1 MSEPVGRKVYSSFLE
16 AVGDIPDGATVFVDG
31 FGGPGGMPHFL
42 ILALW
47 EHGATGLTLI
57 SNTAGITMTAG
68 FGAPGDVRY
77 IDQSILIEKGLVK
90 KVVAS
95 FPVAGNP
102 SRVTAF
108 ERAFREGL
116 VELEVA
122 PQGTL
127 VERIRA
133 GGAGIAAFYTPTG
146 VGGTLVAEGKETRSF
161 DGREYVLER
170 ALTADFALVRAWK
183 GDTLG
188 NLVYRGSSRNYN
200 APMATAARVTIAE
213 VDELVAPGEIDAE
226 HVHTPALFV
235 KRIVRRPVD
244 DTPVRAAGAVASATA
259 L

>member
-146 VGGTLVAEGKETRSF
+146 VGTLVAEGKETRSF

-235 KRIVRRPVD
+235 KRIVRRPAD
-244 DTPVRAAGAVASATA
+244 DTPVRVAGAVAGATA

>member
-1 MSEPVGRKVYSSFLE
+1 
-16 AVGDIPDGATVFVDG
+16 
-31 FGGPGGMPHFL
+31 MPHFL

-47 EHGATGLTLI
+47 EHGAAGLTLI

-68 FGAPGDVRY
+68 FGAPGGVRY
-77 IDQSILIEKGLVK
+77 IDHSILIEKGLVK

-133 GGAGIAAFYTPTG
+133 GGSGIAAFYTPTG
-146 VGGTLVAEGKETRSF
+146 AGTLVAEGKETRSF

-188 NLVYRGSSRNYN
+188 NLVY
-200 APMATAARVTIAE
+200 
-213 VDELVAPGEIDAE
+213 PGELSQLQRADGDGGESDHRGGGRSGGARG
-226 HVHTPALFV
+226 AG
-235 KRIVRRPVD
+235 RRARPH
-244 DTPVRAAGAVASATA
+244 AGAVREAHRAPARRRLAGAGRWRGRWRDGLVGEGRAVTGVCAHILRQAQDGGRGVGGSMAG
-259 L
+259 